1 MEHPFAYIG
10 KILFYDKEAVLKL
23 GFIGGVSMMPGL
35 EMTVKIVGLIIT
47 FIVAVHTMYC
57 NAKRLEMEKK
67 RLENELKNKQDG
79 KRKSE

>member
-10 KILFYDKEAVLKL
+10 KILFYDKEAALKL
-23 GFIGGVSMMPGL
+23 GFLGSVSMFPGL

-57 NAKRLEMEKK
+57 NAKRLEIEKK
-67 RLENELKNKQDG
+67 KFDNELKNKDNG
-79 KRKSE
+79 KRKS